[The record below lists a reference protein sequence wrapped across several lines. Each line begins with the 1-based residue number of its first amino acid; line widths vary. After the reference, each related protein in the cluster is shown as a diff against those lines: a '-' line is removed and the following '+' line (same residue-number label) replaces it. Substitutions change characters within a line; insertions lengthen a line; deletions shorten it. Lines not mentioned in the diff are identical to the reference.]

1 MLQADA
7 EALAKIYTYANN
19 EKERDTQI
27 VNALAAILKELE
39 SVNKNLGNLKPNK
52 KGK

>member
-1 MLQADA
+1 MAR
-7 EALAKIYTYANN
+7 TSN

-39 SVNKNLGNLKPNK
+39 SVNKNLSKLTPDY
-52 KGK
+52 KGRTHVGK